1 MERHFNRSF
10 FAFSSTIM
18 LITTLF
24 SSTSWAKTIDITNIT
39 EPIVAQDGDILT
51 GRRTLEAKISIADG
65 ATVTL
70 QNFTHY
76 EAYTTNIKPE
86 PGITCEGNATIILK
100 NENVIEGTNEYPGIY
115 VPENKTLTIQGT
127 GSLAASSRIAPAIGG
142 DTTSVSGDIIIKG
155 GSIYAKGGPYSA
167 AIGSYKSNPCGNIT
181 ISGSKIIATKGREA
195 TYTIGAE
202 TSGKITIDGVET
214 GVIKDRQYV
223 YPLRAV
229 HGTFNLSNT
238 TNYAGYQLTDGVTL
252 TGKLETNAYISIADG
267 ATITIKDVSFNNK
280 NNSLFGWSGITCEG
294 DATILID
301 GKDTIQGGYAHA
313 GIFVPESKTLT
324 INGKGNLSVYGG
336 GDAAGIGGSDR
347 ITGGNVTILD
357 GTINVEGGAF
367 GAGIGSG
374 HQADFGNITIKGGI
388 IFAKGN
394 GYSSAIGTSLGGNHG
409 DITITGG
416 EVYALGGDYAP
427 SIGTLSKG
435 GNISIE
441 KNATVFA
448 FMNDANP
455 YINIKAG
462 SKFIVDGVEKGTIKE
477 YFFVYPI
484 HTINDTLDLSK
495 VTKAAGYQLTDG
507 AVLTGKLNTN
517 AYITIADGANI
528 TLKNATINR
537 QANEFYDWAGITCE
551 GDATIN
557 LNGQNS
563 VRPFFGNAG
572 IFVPENKTLT
582 INGQGELN
590 ANGNSGAAIGGTS
603 YRKSGNIVING
614 GTINATGS
622 GGSGIGCGG
631 YGGKV
636 FCGDITINGGTI
648 TATSNDAAGI
658 GCSIRATCGN
668 ITINGG
674 TIVAKGGLNY
684 AGIGC
689 GGNTANSCGDITI
702 NGGTVTA
709 TKDQS
714 ANSSIGRGKEKSTVG
729 KITIGGVE
737 TEDIEASPYTVSYYA
752 INFDANGG
760 TGKTMNNILFIDS
773 ENQKLTPN
781 TFTREDCTF
790 NDWNTKADG
799 SGEKYKDGQA
809 VSSSGKE
816 PTTVYL
822 YAQWIKLISS
832 KDISIE
838 IEPQIYTGKKIC
850 PDAIVY
856 DIEKALVKDIDY
868 TVECSNNINIGN
880 ASITFTGIGN
890 YSGKVTKA
898 FEISNDHIT
907 TNIADNFNTHIRMN
921 WDKQTYDLKGRNITN
936 KSKAKGSYYS
946 KQR

>member
-1 MERHFNRSF
+1 MKRLFKRRF

-24 SSTSWAKTIDITNIT
+24 STVSGAKTIDITNIT

-100 NENVIEGTNEYPGIY
+100 SENVIEGTKEYPGIY

-127 GSLAASSRIAPAIGG
+127 GSLAASSQIAPAIGG

-155 GSIYAKGGPYSA
+155 GSISAKGGLYSA

-181 ISGSKIIATKGREA
+181 ISGSRIIATKGREA

-202 TSGKITIDGVET
+202 TSGKITIGGIET
-214 GVIKDRQYV
+214 GVIKTRQYV

-238 TNYAGYQLTDGVTL
+238 TDYAGYQLTDGVTL

-267 ATITIKDVSFNNK
+267 ATVTIKDVSINNEK
-280 NNSLFGWSGITCEG
+280 NSLFRWPGITCEG

-301 GKDTIQGGYAHA
+301 GKDTIHGGDYHA
-313 GIFVPESKTLT
+313 GIFIPENKTLT
-324 INGKGNLSVYGG
+324 FKGNGNLSVYSGSN
-336 GDAAGIGGSDR
+336 AAGIGGEDY
-347 ITGGNVTILD
+347 IPGGNVTILE
-357 GTINVEGGAF
+357 GTIKAQAGITGGV
-367 GAGIGSG
+367 GIGSG
-374 HQADFGNITIKGGI
+374 SHAEFGKITIKGGI
-388 IFAKGN
+388 ILAKGN
-394 GYSSAIGTSLGGNHG
+394 SAAIGAAYGGSYE
-409 DITITGG
+409 DISITGG

-448 FMNDANP
+448 FMNDVNP

-477 YFFVYPI
+477 HIFVYPI

-537 QANEFYDWAGITCE
+537 QANEFYNWAGITCE

-572 IFVPENKTLT
+572 IFVPENKTLA

-590 ANGNSGAAIGGTS
+590 AKGYSGAAIGGTS

-622 GGSGIGCGG
+622 GGAGIGCGG

-658 GCSIRATCGN
+658 GCSISATCGN

-674 TIVAKGGLNY
+674 TIVATGGLNY

-689 GGNTANSCGDITI
+689 GGAFEANVCGDISI
-702 NGGTVTA
+702 NGGSVTA
-709 TKDQS
+709 SKGKG
-714 ANSSIGRGKEKSTVG
+714 ANSSIGRGNTKSTIG

-752 INFDANGG
+752 ITFDANGG

-856 DIEKALVKDIDY
+856 DIEKTLVKDIDY
-868 TVECSNNINIGN
+868 TVECSNNIKIGN

-898 FEISNDHIT
+898 FEISDDHII
-907 TNIADNFNTHIRMN
+907 TNIADNFNTHIHMN